1 MICNLTQ
8 NPLLFN
14 QTVWRILLSSTF
26 FIIRN
31 SLRTR
36 FYNKHC
42 HSLTSKI
49 DGNRFLQEFL
59 KNYKKKFR
67 NSGSLCSV
75 WLTEWVLGD
84 GCIVTRF
91 LQCTW
96 KLQRTP
102 RRTRRRRHTVRRT
115 APRVFFCSIL
125 AWYHWWEFFSVKF
138 GNFTPHRKNKQKV
151 AWRKST
157 ALPTE
162 RRPLFFLR
170 KPQQQIVWTKHTAAL
185 TRRGI
190 HKWLSYTGV
199 PLVLDSTKRKALSI
213 SIWRRLHVSVEDM

>member
-1 MICNLTQ
+1 MIMICNLSQ
-8 NPLLFN
+8 SPLLFN

-31 SLRTR
+31 SKIS
-36 FYNKHC
+36 FNKHD
-42 HSLTSKI
+42 HSLTSKKCQPI
-49 DGNRFLQEFL
+49 YSRILEELQKE
-59 KNYKKKFR
+59 FR

-102 RRTRRRRHTVRRT
+102 RRTRRRRCHTVRRT
-115 APRVFFCSIL
+115 APCVFFCSIL

-162 RRPLFFLR
+162 RRPLFFSASR
-170 KPQQQIVWTKHTAAL
+170 SS
-185 TRRGI
+185 R
-190 HKWLSYTGV
+190 SYEQ
-199 PLVLDSTKRKALSI
+199 SI
-213 SIWRRLHVSVEDM
+213 PPP

>member
-1 MICNLTQ
+1 MICNLAQTS
-8 NPLLFN
+8 LLFN

-31 SLRTR
+31 S
-36 FYNKHC
+36 KIIG
-42 HSLTSKI
+42 HSLTSKAH
-49 DGNRFLQEFL
+49 GNRFFQEFS
-59 KNYKKKFR
+59 KNSNR
-67 NSGSLCSV
+67 NSEILDHCALSDWLSECWAMDASWRVSFNARENCSARRAAHAAAVAATLLC
-75 WLTEWVLGD
+75 
-84 GCIVTRF
+84 
-91 LQCTW
+91 
-96 KLQRTP
+96 
-102 RRTRRRRHTVRRT
+102 RT

-190 HKWLSYTGV
+190 HKWLSYTGFHW
-199 PLVLDSTKRKALSI
+199 SLSLPKERL
-213 SIWRRLHVSVEDM
+213 SVTIWRSLHVST

>member
-1 MICNLTQ
+1 M
-8 NPLLFN
+8 
-14 QTVWRILLSSTF
+14 
-26 FIIRN
+26 
-31 SLRTR
+31 
-36 FYNKHC
+36 
-42 HSLTSKI
+42 
-49 DGNRFLQEFL
+49 
-59 KNYKKKFR
+59 
-67 NSGSLCSV
+67 
-75 WLTEWVLGD
+75 LGD

-102 RRTRRRRHTVRRT
+102 RRTCRRRCHTVRRT

-162 RRPLFFLR
+162 RRPLFFLC

-185 TRRGI
+185 TRRVI
-190 HKWLSYTGV
+190 HKRLSFTGV
-199 PLVLDSTKRKALSI
+199 PLVFVSAKRKAFYFNLKEFTRFSSRHVVNNNTSTLYHDMLNQKMAGTDGARRHHFLRDLLSYTI
-213 SIWRRLHVSVEDM
+213 IVVANRKICCPGNHSCILWKFNS